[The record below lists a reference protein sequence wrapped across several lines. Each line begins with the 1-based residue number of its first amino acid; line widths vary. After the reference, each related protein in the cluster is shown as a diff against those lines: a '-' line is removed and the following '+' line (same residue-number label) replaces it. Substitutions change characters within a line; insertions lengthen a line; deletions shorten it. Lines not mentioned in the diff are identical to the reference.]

1 MRASSDRSIKILL
14 FIILFLSFV
23 YFLPRWADWGAN
35 SRLNLA
41 LAIVEQGTLVID
53 DYYQNTGDYAYFE
66 GHYYLDKAPGP
77 SFLAVPVYG
86 VVYPILNLAPVQNL
100 MTRVA
105 ASGAFS
111 STLNEEGT
119 GLLPDKIY
127 DFLVLY
133 WVTVVVVSIPSAFLG
148 VILFSFLRDLGLER
162 GWSAV
167 VVLIYAWAT
176 NAFAYASSFN
186 SHQLTAFLLFGAFY
200 LGYLMR
206 QERLS
211 WWWIIAAGFMLGYA
225 VICEYPTALIALA
238 VFIYIAVSMPNWR
251 WMIALILSGL
261 PPGLLLMAY
270 NWTVFHTPLPVGY
283 KYSELYTD
291 LHSVGLFSITY
302 PHPEALFGLTFG
314 SYRGLFFVSPVLLV
328 ALWGLVVWWKSWEH
342 RKEWAVCVWS
352 VLTLYLFYG
361 SSAMWQGGYA
371 VGPRY
376 LVPMLPFLVMGF
388 QSFLKKWG
396 KSRWVYYLVPVLA
409 VISFLVVWA
418 ETIGSQSFPDWTI
431 NPLFNYSLPALVRN
445 DIARNVGMA
454 LGLDGWA
461 SLIPLLGIELLL
473 VFFLFRMVNKARA
486 DHLGETDRR
495 VDAVTG

>member
-41 LAIVEQGTLVID
+41 LAIVEQGTFVID

-86 VVYPILNLAPVQNL
+86 AVYPILNLAPVQNL
-100 MTRVA
+100 MIRVA

-162 GWSAV
+162 GWSAA

-206 QERLS
+206 KERLS

-238 VFIYIAVSMPNWR
+238 VFIYIAVSMPDWR

-261 PPGLLLMAY
+261 PPGLLLMGY

-328 ALWGLVVWWKSWEH
+328 ALWGLVMWWKSREH

-431 NPLFNYSLPALVRN
+431 NPLFNYSLPALARN